1 MSEWKQGMLNC
12 CHDGE
17 TCLLGFPC
25 CFSCTS
31 YRNAKGLGKPTPL
44 LYGLLGCFLPCFAI
58 NILRGEARE
67 QHRIWNLLKKLSNR
81 VSWEIIPTFTVEYYC
96 FQVRPEN
103 NTESMDLWAAISLKA
118 AVSAFPAPIVNF
130 QTRSNPAVVT
140 NRLSKEDHETD
151 GHDVSTFELI

>member
-58 NILRGEARE
+58 TILRGEARE
-67 QHRIWNLLKKLSNR
+67 QHRIWNLLKKIVKSRKLRDNSYIYRRILLFSGEAREQYGIDGSVGGDIIKSCCFCLPCTNCQLSNE
-81 VSWEIIPTFTVEYYC
+81 VKSQGGYE
-96 FQVRPEN
+96 
-103 NTESMDLWAAISLKA
+103 
-118 AVSAFPAPIVNF
+118 
-130 QTRSNPAVVT
+130 
-140 NRLSKEDHETD
+140 
-151 GHDVSTFELI
+151 